1 MIYNASMASA
11 AAPSRPAAW
20 ETRAAAPG
28 NSDADGDGAPVGE
41 VPLPVGVGN
50 IETELAVEVTV
61 VEATVSVEVVL
72 AGALDSEVD
81 ALADELAVGVALALS
96 SGMEM
101 VTPFWAQVSLTLEMT
116 SASSAGVQAFW
127 TQGVTEDNRVSAFLQ
142 WQAKSSRLEQP
153 SLVNGA
159 MKQLSYGRY

>member
-1 MIYNASMASA
+1 MIYHASMASA

-20 ETRAAAPG
+20 ETRVAAPG
-28 NSDADGDGAPVGE
+28 NSDADGDGAPVGT
-41 VPLPVGVGN
+41 VPLPVGVGI
-50 IETELAVEVTV
+50 IETELAVDVTV

-72 AGALDSEVD
+72 AGALDSEAD
-81 ALADELAVGVALALS
+81 ALAVGVALALS

-127 TQGVTEDNRVSAFLQ
+127 TQGVTEDKRVSAFLQ

-159 MKQLSYGRY
+159 IKQLSYNIC